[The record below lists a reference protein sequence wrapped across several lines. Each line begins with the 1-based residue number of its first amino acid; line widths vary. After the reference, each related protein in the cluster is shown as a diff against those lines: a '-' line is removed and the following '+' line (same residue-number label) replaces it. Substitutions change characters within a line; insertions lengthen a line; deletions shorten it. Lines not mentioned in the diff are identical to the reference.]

1 VANAIDRQTAL
12 VRFRYSSRHTPPAPL
27 LEIRLARPDE
37 AFRGPPLEAMLD
49 TGADATIVPRRYI
62 DPLHAQID
70 SHRYLRTQWGDR
82 RPVHTY
88 LLDVEVAGLRLPSI
102 EVVADRTGDEAIV
115 GRDVLNRLRITLD
128 GPAGTLEVT
137 G

>member
-1 VANAIDRQTAL
+1 M
-12 VRFRYSSRHTPPAPL
+12 
-27 LEIRLARPDE
+27 LEVRLALPGE
-37 AFRGPPLEAMLD
+37 SFAVGPLSALLD
-49 TGADATIVPRRYI
+49 TGADASVVPLRHIRS
-62 DPLHAQID
+62 LGART
-70 SHRYLRTQWGDR
+70 SHRRYLRSPWGGR
-82 RPVHTY
+82 RIVHTY

-102 EVVADRTGDEAIV
+102 EVVADDIGDEVIV